1 MAHYLDYVLKHIWR
15 PSLEKQMLIVFC
27 ATSRYYSHT
36 KCQKF
41 GPLESSGDLREL
53 ALAAVQV
60 VPFLVLSFYYWQ
72 YFFFVPWLRLGCSG
86 FMLVWSNFGHFW
98 EDKVKSRRSNLYTK
112 NVFFVVYFCL
122 FVFLSCKRYLTKNP
136 VHCQC
141 PYYSIDE
148 IVVHTKSNISKTVAE
163 AKVKSWKVS
172 VQVWLVQC
180 INNDIR
186 GICKRGQLRIPTNMR
201 ITNKILFPRHQLWIR
216 ILTKGGEQWEL
227 NVIRRN

>member
-1 MAHYLDYVLKHIWR
+1 
-15 PSLEKQMLIVFC
+15 MLIVFC

-72 YFFFVPWLRLGCSG
+72 SFFFVPWLRLGCSG

-148 IVVHTKSNISKTVAE
+148 IVSLDLNCFLLMNCFILMIWNCDYHLSLIH
-163 AKVKSWKVS
+163 
-172 VQVWLVQC
+172 
-180 INNDIR
+180 I
-186 GICKRGQLRIPTNMR
+186 
-201 ITNKILFPRHQLWIR
+201 ILF
-216 ILTKGGEQWEL
+216 
-227 NVIRRN
+227 VS

>member
-98 EDKVKSRRSNLYTK
+98 EDKVKSRHSNLYTK
-112 NVFFVVYFCL
+112 MFFCVFLSFC
-122 FVFLSCKRYLTKNP
+122 FLSCKRYLTKNP
-136 VHCQC
+136 VHSQC
-141 PYYSIDE
+141 LIQFKSIQ
-148 IVVHTKSNISKTVAE
+148 
-163 AKVKSWKVS
+163 KV
-172 VQVWLVQC
+172 
-180 INNDIR
+180 I
-186 GICKRGQLRIPTNMR
+186 
-201 ITNKILFPRHQLWIR
+201 F
-216 ILTKGGEQWEL
+216 
-227 NVIRRN
+227 